1 MPGDPQ
7 VFLDDIVD
15 ACGKIERY
23 IEGSDLQRFR
33 SDEKTLDAV
42 IRNLEVIGQAAKKL
56 PLDIRRAMPAVEW
69 QRIAGLRDVL
79 IHEYFGI
86 DVEIVWDVVTTRIP
100 ALRDTVR
107 QHLLG

>member
-1 MPGDPQ
+1 VPRDPR

-15 ACGKIERY
+15 ACRKINRY
-23 IEGSDLQRFR
+23 IGDSDLERFR

-42 IRNLEVIGQAAKKL
+42 IRNLEIIGEAAKKL
-56 PLDIRRAMPAVEW
+56 PPEVRTAMPSVEW

-86 DVEIVWDVVTTRIP
+86 DAEIIWDIVITRIP
-100 ALRDTVR
+100 ALQATVEAF
-107 QHLLG
+107 LSP